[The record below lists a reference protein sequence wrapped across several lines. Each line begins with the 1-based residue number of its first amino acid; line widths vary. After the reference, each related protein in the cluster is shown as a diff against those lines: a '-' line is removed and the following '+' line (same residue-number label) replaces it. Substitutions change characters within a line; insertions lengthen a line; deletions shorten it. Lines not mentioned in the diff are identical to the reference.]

1 MAIKITG
8 RTRKLIERDRK
19 IFLSTTRESY
29 PFVADHG
36 DGDLIYDMEGNRFID
51 FSSFISVYNFG
62 VNANAE
68 VRRAIVDQVGKLMHP
83 AFTDYHAELPVKFGE
98 ELVKMFP
105 QDSGRMFLSNSGTEA
120 NEAAIKFAQLFTKR
134 SYIMAF
140 YSAFHGRTKGSLAL
154 TASKAV
160 QRTGFGP
167 FSNTIHVPFAYCYRC
182 PFKQTYPD
190 CGFACVDY
198 IRNYPLKDEVSG
210 KEVAAFFVEP
220 IQGEGGYIVPPKD
233 YFKEIRKIT
242 YDNGM
247 LLVADEVQS
256 GYMRTGKFLALDH
269 FGVTADIYTMAKS
282 IAGGLPMGVTMV
294 RKSLGDIPPG
304 AHANTFGGNLV
315 SVAAAY
321 ALLKHVKRNRR
332 KLEAMAK
339 SKGHRIMKRLEQM
352 RDRYE
357 LVGDAR
363 GIGMMLAIELVRSK
377 KGKEP
382 AVKEREKVLE
392 DAFSNGL
399 IMLPAG
405 ESTIRIIPPLTM
417 SVQHIDKGLDVLEDA
432 IKSVNSAMLGKPGR
446 KSGN

>member
-1 MAIKITG
+1 MAVKITG
-8 RTRKLIERDRK
+8 RTRRLIERDRK
-19 IFLSTTRESY
+19 VFLSTTRESY

-36 DGDLIYDMEGNRFID
+36 EGDLVYDMEGNRFID

-68 VRRAIVDQVGKLMHP
+68 VRRAITDQVGKLMHS
-83 AFTDYHAELPVKFGE
+83 AFTDYRAELPVKFGE
-98 ELVKMFP
+98 ELVTMFP
-105 QDSGRMFLSNSGTEA
+105 RDFGRMFLSNSGTEA

-154 TASKAV
+154 TASKTV
-160 QRTGFGP
+160 QREHFGP
-167 FSNTIHVPFAYCYRC
+167 FSNTVHVPFAYCYRC
-182 PFKQTYPD
+182 PLKQTYPD
-190 CGFACVDY
+190 CGYACVDF
-198 IRNYPLKDEVSG
+198 IKNYPLKGEVSG

-220 IQGEGGYIVPPKD
+220 IQGEGGYIVPPKG
-233 YFKEIRKIT
+233 YFKEIKRIT
-242 YDNGM
+242 DDNGM

-294 RKSLGDIPPG
+294 RKSLGDIPAG
-304 AHANTFGGNLV
+304 SHANTFGGNLV

-321 ALLKHVKRNRR
+321 AMLKHVKRNRR
-332 KLEAMAK
+332 SLEAAAK
-339 SKGHRIMKRLEQM
+339 RKGRYMLKRLEQM
-352 RDRYE
+352 KERYE
-357 LVGDAR
+357 LIGDVR
-363 GIGMMLAIELVRSK
+363 GIGMMIAIELVRSK

-392 DAFSNGL
+392 ESFSNGL

-405 ESTIRIIPPLTM
+405 ECAIRIIPPLTISQSHM
-417 SVQHIDKGLDVLEDA
+417 
-432 IKSVNSAMLGKPGR
+432 
-446 KSGN
+446 

>member
-1 MAIKITG
+1 MTIKITAK
-8 RTRKLIERDRK
+8 TRKLIERDRK
-19 IFLSTTRESY
+19 VFLSTTRESY
-29 PFVADHG
+29 PFVAERG
-36 DGDLIYDMEGNRFID
+36 DGDFTYDMEGNRFID

-62 VNANAE
+62 VNANSE
-68 VRRAIVDQVGKLMHP
+68 VRGAAKGQIDRLMHP
-83 AFTDYHAELPVKFGE
+83 AFTDYYAELPVKFGE
-98 ELVKMFP
+98 ELVSMFP
-105 QDSGRMFLSNSGTEA
+105 RDFGRIFLSNSGTEA

-134 SYIMAF
+134 HYLMAF

-182 PFKQTYPD
+182 PLKQTYPG
-190 CGFACVDY
+190 CGYACVDF
-198 IRNYPLKDEVSG
+198 IKRYPLKNEVSG
-210 KEVAAFFVEP
+210 KEVAAFFIEP
-220 IQGEGGYIVPPKD
+220 VQGEGGYIVPPKG
-233 YFKEIRKIT
+233 YFKEIKKIAD
-242 YDNGM
+242 DNGM

-256 GYMRTGKFLALDH
+256 GYMRTGKFLALDN

-294 RKSLGDIPPG
+294 RKSLGDIPAG
-304 AHANTFGGNLV
+304 SHANTFGGNLV

-321 ALLKHVKRNRR
+321 ALLKHVKRNRL

-339 SKGHRIMKRLEQM
+339 SKGRRIMKRLEQM
-352 RDRYE
+352 KERYE

-363 GIGMMLAIELVRSK
+363 GLGMMLAIELVKNK
-377 KGKEP
+377 KTKEP

-392 DAFSNGL
+392 ESFSNGL
-399 IMLPAG
+399 LMLPAG

-432 IKSVNSAMLGKPGR
+432 IKKANNFLLTK
-446 KSGN
+446 K

>member
-1 MAIKITG
+1 MGMAIKLTA
-8 RTRKLIERDRK
+8 RTKRLMERDRK
-19 IFLSTTRESY
+19 VFLSTTRESY
-29 PFVADHG
+29 PFIADRG
-36 DGDLIYDMEGNRFID
+36 DGDFTYDMEGNRFID

-62 VNANAE
+62 VNANSE
-68 VRRAIVDQVGKLMHP
+68 VRRAAKDQIDRLMHA
-83 AFTDYHAELPVKFGE
+83 AFTDYRAELPVKFGE
-98 ELVKMFP
+98 ELVTMFP
-105 QDSGRMFLSNSGTEA
+105 RDFGRMFLSNSGTEA

-134 SYIMAF
+134 QYVMAF

-182 PFKQTYPD
+182 PLKQTYPD
-190 CGFACVDY
+190 CGYACVDF
-198 IRNYPLKDEVSG
+198 IKQYPLKNEVSG
-210 KEVAAFFVEP
+210 REVAAFFVEP
-220 IQGEGGYIVPPKD
+220 VQGEGGYIVPPKG
-233 YFKEIRKIT
+233 YFKEIKKIT
-242 YDNGM
+242 EDNDM

-256 GYMRTGKFLALDH
+256 GYMRTGKFLALDN

-294 RKSLGDIPPG
+294 RRSLGDIPAG
-304 AHANTFGGNLV
+304 SHANTFGGNLV

-332 KLEAMAK
+332 KFEAMAK
-339 SKGHRIMKRLEQM
+339 SKGRRIMKRLEQM
-352 RDRYE
+352 KERYE

-363 GIGMMLAIELVRSK
+363 GLGMMLAIELVRSK

-392 DAFSNGL
+392 EAFSNGL
-399 IMLPAG
+399 LMLPAG
-405 ESTIRIIPPLTM
+405 ESAIRIIPPLTM
-417 SVQHIDKGLDVLEDA
+417 SVQHIDRGLDVLEDA
-432 IKSVNSAMLGKPGR
+432 IKKTNSEMLNK
-446 KSGN
+446 K